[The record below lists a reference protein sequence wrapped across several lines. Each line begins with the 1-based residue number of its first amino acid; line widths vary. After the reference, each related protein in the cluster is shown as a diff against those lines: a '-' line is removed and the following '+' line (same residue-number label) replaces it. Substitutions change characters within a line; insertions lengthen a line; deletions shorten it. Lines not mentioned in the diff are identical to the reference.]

1 MFKQRCIL
9 SFATCAAGR
18 HVLIDSS
25 RTMGASLVVVLQYP
39 SLSLPVH
46 YIHMYLLVKC
56 SVQNN
61 LRHLQ

>member
-1 MFKQRCIL
+1 MYVKFKQRCIL

-39 SLSLPVH
+39 SLSLSPCPLYTYVF
-46 YIHMYLLVKC
+46 VGK
-56 SVQNN
+56 VQ
-61 LRHLQ
+61 RAK